1 MSVKLGQMSANE
13 SGNFHFFGAAAN
25 GNQETFIFLEL
36 WRTKI
41 NNPSRNFLD
50 DTPVANQIN
59 RTQRQETFL
68 MPNCVH
74 S

>member
-1 MSVKLGQMSANE
+1 MS
-13 SGNFHFFGAAAN
+13 
-25 GNQETFIFLEL
+25 QEIFIFLELWRTEIKKLSFLSEL